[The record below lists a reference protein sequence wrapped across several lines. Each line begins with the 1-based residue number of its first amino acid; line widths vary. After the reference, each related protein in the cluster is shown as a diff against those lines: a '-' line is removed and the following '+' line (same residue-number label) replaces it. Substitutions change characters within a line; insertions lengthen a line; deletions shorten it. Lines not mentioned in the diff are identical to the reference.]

1 MNTSKRLI
9 ILSIL
14 ASWGGLAHAQG
25 EIYKCP
31 DATGRPTYTNVKR
44 DTAGK
49 SCTMVSREVS
59 VVPAIP
65 VARSVQPTK
74 VAAPATTLSRDGSRR
89 KILENELES
98 EQRLPSDAR
107 QKLAQQE
114 SVRSGDERNYVR
126 VEERL
131 KPYQDTVE
139 LHQKNIEQLQRE
151 LGNYR

>member
-1 MNTSKRLI
+1 MTIKTLI
-9 ILSIL
+9 SLTII
-14 ASWGGLAHAQG
+14 ASWAGLAQAQG

-49 SCTMVSREVS
+49 NCTMVSREVS

-65 VARSVQPTK
+65 IVRSVQAKASGP
-74 VAAPATTLSRDGSRR
+74 TLSRDESRR

-98 EQRLPSDAR
+98 EQKLLTDAKQALSEQAGTR
-107 QKLAQQE
+107 N
-114 SVRSGDERNYVR
+114 GDERNYVR
-126 VEERL
+126 VQERL
-131 KPYQDTVE
+131 KPYQETVD

-151 LGNYR
+151 LVNYR